1 MAGNNHPPS
10 RDVKTTVTLV
20 TGGITDEDTWR
31 GARCKFVGSRGT
43 KVRIIEA
50 AEHVKLRIIRY
61 GAMEELV
68 RDLVADRRGRAPVQ
82 QEGCCSQCFSLVRR
96 RHGSMDQQ
104 RSDGVVDR
112 TKHTLGFAILWR
124 GVGAG

>member
-1 MAGNNHPPS
+1 MVGYNHSSS

-20 TGGITDEDTWR
+20 RGGITYEDTWH

-43 KVRIIEA
+43 DRITKA
-50 AEHVKLRIIRY
+50 AEHAKLRVIRY
-61 GAMEELV
+61 RAMEELV
-68 RDLVADRRGRAPVQ
+68 RDLVTDGRGRAPVQ
-82 QEGCCSQCFSLVRR
+82 QEGCCSQCFSPVRR

-104 RSDGVVDR
+104 RADGVVDS